1 MKAIPRKSGT
11 QTTYYLAR
19 LSERH
24 RLNPDYASLPLRQ
37 HEQILSMA
45 KLLDETLDG
54 EEKDELQ
61 MNSGIVGQGNYK
73 TAQTLGDAKARH
85 QDGFVLSKKTWTTI
99 TKEIA
104 SSNSTTPAQI
114 APRVGNITK
123 KSFWTAET
131 YSYFLMFLGPVVLK
145 GRLPAPY
152 YAHFVLL
159 SEIAKQITSQE
170 INVEELA
177 MLHRQ
182 IVSWV
187 KAFEKYVVPYLH
199 HTIPVAQ

>member
-1 MKAIPRKSGT
+1 MHVLCENVMP
-11 QTTYYLAR
+11 QL
-19 LSERH
+19 LS
-24 RLNPDYASLPLRQ
+24 LW
-37 HEQILSMA
+37 
-45 KLLDETLDG
+45 
-54 EEKDELQ
+54 
-61 MNSGIVGQGNYK
+61 QGNYK

-85 QDGFVLSKKTWTTI
+85 QDGFVLSKKTWATI

-104 SSNSTTPAQI
+104 SSNRTTPART

-131 YSYFLMFLGPVVLK
+131 YSYFLMFLGPVVLR

-170 INVEELA
+170 ISVEELT
-177 MLHRQ
+177 MLDRQ

-187 KAFEKYVVPYLH
+187 KAFEKYVVEPLYH
-199 HTIPVAQ
+199 EIPAA